1 MNSITF
7 YTYPS
12 CTSCRKAKMWL
23 KQNKVSFEERH
34 LFKETPSV
42 EELRELLKLTKAGTE
57 DILAK
62 RSQSFKSLDV
72 DIYDLSTNELLELL
86 TKNPKLLKRP
96 LVTDGKQLIA
106 GYSPGDMKKLCH
118 KKEKEHI
125 SSHVS

>member
-23 KQNKVSFEERH
+23 KQNKVTFDERH
-34 LFKETPSV
+34 LFKDTPSV
-42 EELRELLKLTKAGTE
+42 EELREILKLTKAGTE
-57 DILAK
+57 EILAK
-62 RSQSFKSLDV
+62 RSQSFKSLKV
-72 DIYDLSTNELLELL
+72 DIDELSTNEMLQLLVD
-86 TKNPKLLKRP
+86 NPKLLKRP
-96 LVTDGKQLIA
+96 IVTDGTKLIA
-106 GYSPGDMKKLCH
+106 GYSPGEMKKLCR

>member
-1 MNSITF
+1 MKPILF

-23 KQNKVSFEERH
+23 KQNNISFKERH

-42 EELRELLKLTKAGTE
+42 DELRELFKLTKAGTE
-57 DILAK
+57 DLLAK
-62 RSQSFKSLDV
+62 RSRSFKSLDV
-72 DIYDLSTNELLELL
+72 DINDLSMNELLDLITE
-86 TKNPKLLKRP
+86 NPRLLKRP

-106 GYSPGDMKKLCH
+106 GYSPGDMKKLCL

>member
-1 MNSITF
+1 MSSIKF

-42 EELRELLKLTKAGTE
+42 EELRELLKLTKGGTE

-72 DIYDLSTNELLELL
+72 DIYDLSTNELLKLL

-106 GYSPGDMKKLCH
+106 GYSPGDMKKLCLT
-118 KKEKEHI
+118 KEKEHI

>member
-1 MNSITF
+1 MSSITF

-23 KQNKVSFEERH
+23 KQNKVSFDERH
-34 LFKETPSV
+34 LFKDTPSV
-42 EELRELLKLTKAGTE
+42 EELRELLKLTKYGTE

-106 GYSPGDMKKLCH
+106 GYSPGDMKKLCTT
-118 KKEKEHI
+118 KEKEHI

>member
-72 DIYDLSTNELLELL
+72 DIYDLSMNELLELL

-96 LVTDGKQLIA
+96 LVTDGEQLIA
-106 GYSPGDMKKLCH
+106 GYSPGDMKKLCRN
-118 KKEKEHI
+118 KEKEHI

>member
-1 MNSITF
+1 MSSITF

-23 KQNKVSFEERH
+23 KQNKVSFDERH
-34 LFKETPSV
+34 LFKETPTV
-42 EELRELLKLTKAGTE
+42 EELRELLKLTRYGTE

-72 DIYDLSTNELLELL
+72 DIYDLSTNELLTLL
-86 TKNPKLLKRP
+86 SKNPKLLKRP

-106 GYSPGDMKKLCH
+106 GYSPGDMKKLCST
-118 KKEKEHI
+118 KEKEHI

>member
-1 MNSITF
+1 
-7 YTYPS
+7 
-12 CTSCRKAKMWL
+12 MWL

-86 TKNPKLLKRP
+86 TKNPRLLKRP
-96 LVTDGKQLIA
+96 LVTDGELLIA
-106 GYSPGDMKKLCH
+106 GYSPGDMKKLNH

>member
-1 MNSITF
+1 MEPIIF

-42 EELRELLKLTKAGTE
+42 DELRELFKLTKAGTE
-57 DILAK
+57 DLLAK
-62 RSQSFKSLDV
+62 RSRSFKSLDV
-72 DIYDLSTNELLELL
+72 DINELSMNELLDLL
-86 TKNPKLLKRP
+86 NENPRLLKRP
-96 LVTDGKQLIA
+96 LVTDGKKLIA
-106 GYSPGDMKKLCH
+106 GYSPGEMKKLCH

>member
-96 LVTDGKQLIA
+96 LVTDGELLIA
-106 GYSPGDMKKLCH
+106 GYSPGDMKKLSY

>member
-1 MNSITF
+1 MSSITF

-42 EELRELLKLTKAGTE
+42 EELRELLKLTKGGTE

-72 DIYDLSTNELLELL
+72 DIYDLSTNELLKLL

-96 LVTDGKQLIA
+96 LVTDGKHLIA
-106 GYSPGDMKKLCH
+106 GYSPGDMKKLCLT
-118 KKEKEHI
+118 KEKEHI